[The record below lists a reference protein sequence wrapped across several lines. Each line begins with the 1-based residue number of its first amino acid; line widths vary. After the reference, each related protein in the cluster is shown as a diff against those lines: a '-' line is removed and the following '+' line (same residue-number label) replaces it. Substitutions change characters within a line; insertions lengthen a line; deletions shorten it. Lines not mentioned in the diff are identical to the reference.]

1 MQGCEATGALIH
13 CRESTLPGFRQHS
26 GCWLVQATIWAN
38 QGNHNICLGLSDI
51 KYFMSRAVSKMGLNP
66 GGMEQPRAQS
76 WLCAH
81 QVPNCQL
88 CPHASMDLIS
98 HQRAGRTSVSR
109 RWTLLF
115 SSTHGASSGHRG
127 KLHQGMHTQSGT
139 SIWALYQM
147 SSTCANTEPSQDS
160 TADTCGAPGWGKD
173 SVFSVFFCIFLSN
186 LEDIIPELPIAT

>member
-1 MQGCEATGALIH
+1 MQVTDKDVKQLELSYTAGRVLFQASD
-13 CRESTLPGFRQHS
+13 STLIAGWFRLPF
-26 GCWLVQATIWAN
+26 GPIKGTIKSA
-38 QGNHNICLGLSDI
+38 LGLSDI
-51 KYFMSRAVSKMGLNP
+51 KYFMSRAVYKMGLNP
-66 GGMEQPRAQS
+66 GDMEQPRAQS

-81 QVPNCQL
+81 QAPNCQL

-139 SIWALYQM
+139 SI
-147 SSTCANTEPSQDS
+147 
-160 TADTCGAPGWGKD
+160 
-173 SVFSVFFCIFLSN
+173 
-186 LEDIIPELPIAT
+186 